1 MRTYNLNKRY
11 IKDLQQRADRNDG
24 SLNPKMKGRITRVNL
39 KTQFGK
45 TYFGEYWIDWD
56 NPVDLDYFKARGIDM
71 KQDARF
77 QQYSWITINMGCD
90 QYGRVWFPIMY
101 NDTQLPWC
109 PISKDVGTTL
119 CPRDD
124 YGVVG
129 LADTNQM
136 LVGNAMVDNG

>member
-11 IKDLQQRADRNDG
+11 IKDLQQKADRNDG
-24 SLNPKMKGRITRVNL
+24 SLNPKIKGRITKVNF

-45 TYFGEYWIDWD
+45 TYYGQYWIDWD
-56 NPVDLDYFKARGIDM
+56 NPVDLDYFQATGIDM
-71 KQDARF
+71 NQDPRL
-77 QQYSWITINMGCD
+77 QQYSWITIGQGCR
-90 QYGRVWFPIMY
+90 QYDRVWFPIMC

-124 YGVVG
+124 FGVVG
-129 LADTNQM
+129 LADTSNM
-136 LVGNAMVDNG
+136 IASNAMVDNG

>member
-11 IKDLQQRADRNDG
+11 IKDLQQRANRNDG
-24 SLNPKMKGRITRVNL
+24 KINPKVKGKIIPQLVKPFRG
-39 KTQFGK
+39 Q
-45 TYFGEYWIDWD
+45 YWIDWD
-56 NPVDLDYFKARGIDM
+56 NPMDLDYFKARGM
-71 KQDARF
+71 NQDARL
-77 QQYSWITINMGCD
+77 QQYSWITIDMGTK

>member
-45 TYFGEYWIDWD
+45 TYFGDYWIDWD

-71 KQDARF
+71 KQDARL
-77 QQYSWITINMGCD
+77 QQYSWITIDMGSD
-90 QYGRVWFPIMY
+90 QYGRVWFPIMW
-101 NDTQLPWC
+101 NDTQLPDC
-109 PISKDVGTTL
+109 PISKDVAFTL

-129 LADTNQM
+129 LADTSNM
-136 LVGNAMVDNG
+136 LAGNAMTDNA

>member
-11 IKDLQQRADRNDG
+11 IKDLQQKADRNDG
-24 SLNPKMKGRITRVNL
+24 SINPKIKGRITKVNF

-45 TYFGEYWIDWD
+45 TYYGQYWIDWD
-56 NPVDLDYFKARGIDM
+56 NPVDLDYFQARGIDM
-71 KQDARF
+71 NQDPRL
-77 QQYSWITINMGCD
+77 QQYSWITIGQGCR
-90 QYGRVWFPIMY
+90 QYDRVWFPIMC

-124 YGVVG
+124 FGVVG
-129 LADTNQM
+129 LADTSNM
-136 LVGNAMVDNG
+136 IASNAMVDNG

>member
-11 IKDLQQRADRNDG
+11 IKDLQQRANRNDG
-24 SLNPKMKGRITRVNL
+24 SINPKMKGKIIPQLVKPFR
-39 KTQFGK
+39 GS
-45 TYFGEYWIDWD
+45 YWIDWD

-71 KQDARF
+71 KQDAGF
-77 QQYSWITINMGCD
+77 QQYSWITIDMVSD

-124 YGVVG
+124 YGIVG